1 MLGNLNGWHLIIVLV
16 VVLLLFGATRLPALS
31 KGLAQSLRIFKQET
45 KGLRDDDKPADA
57 VDTAPPATTAPPVA
71 TAPATTTTDVAPPL
85 ETPRVTPVH
94 SDAVRSEPDVGKN

>member
-45 KGLRDDDKPADA
+45 KGLRDDDTPADA
-57 VDTAPPATTAPPVA
+57 VDTAPPAA
-71 TAPATTTTDVAPPL
+71 TPPATSTTDVAPPL

-94 SDAVRSEPDVGKN
+94 SDAVRSEPDSGKN